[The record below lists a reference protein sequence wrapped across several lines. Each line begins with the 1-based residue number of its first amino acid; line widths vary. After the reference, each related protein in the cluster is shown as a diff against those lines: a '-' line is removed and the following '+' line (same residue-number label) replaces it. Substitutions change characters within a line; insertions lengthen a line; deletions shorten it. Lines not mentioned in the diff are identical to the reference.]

1 MKFDM
6 SQFDS
11 YREDNRREVKK
22 AQGGLPTSLWE
33 TYSAFA
39 NCYGGV
45 IILGVKENKDG
56 SWYMTGL
63 ENAFKLPKDF
73 WDTINNKNKVSVNL
87 LTDNDIEIFEEN
99 NGIIMVIHVPKAKRE
114 QKPVYI
120 NGDMFRGTFRRNWE
134 GDYHCDRSEVL
145 AMLRDQPEETADMKI
160 LQDMTLDVL
169 NSETVRAYRN
179 RHMVYRTEHVWERL
193 SDEEYLE
200 RIGAVKLSARDNTLH
215 PTAAGL
221 LMFGEEYKILYEFPE
236 YFLDYREVLDPTI
249 RWTDRLQSSSG
260 DWTGNLFDFFFRV
273 YRKLV
278 KDLKIPFKLE
288 GITRIDD
295 TPVHKALREA
305 LANCLVNTDFYF
317 PRGIVIRK
325 DAESIVMENPGS
337 IRTGKAQMLKG
348 GISDPRNKVLMKMFN
363 LIGIGERAG
372 SGVPDI
378 YSVWEQ
384 QGWKQPEVIEEY
396 GPDRTILKLS
406 LIKKVAIKNG
416 DKKVAIKSGDKKK
429 ITKRTEQQLEYILE
443 HMAPNQEYKT
453 SELSEVIGLKESR
466 TRMLLN
472 ELAMSG
478 RIAVS
483 GKNKGRRYKRI

>member
-63 ENAFKLPKDF
+63 DNAAKLRKDF

-145 AMLRDQPEETADMKI
+145 
-160 LQDMTLDVL
+160 
-169 NSETVRAYRN
+169 
-179 RHMVYRTEHVWERL
+179 
-193 SDEEYLE
+193 
-200 RIGAVKLSARDNTLH
+200 
-215 PTAAGL
+215 
-221 LMFGEEYKILYEFPE
+221 
-236 YFLDYREVLDPTI
+236 
-249 RWTDRLQSSSG
+249 
-260 DWTGNLFDFFFRV
+260 
-273 YRKLV
+273 
-278 KDLKIPFKLE
+278 DLKIPFKLE